1 MVSATTVAIQCEA
14 LKKIF
19 IRGVFVVPP
28 LRGIRSRSRQTS
40 GRGTVRPLNSG
51 EPSYVASHCCLSL
64 GEPDAEENISLPDLL
79 PVQQNQRHD

>member
-28 LRGIRSRSRQTS
+28 LGGITPKRIGYTPR
-40 GRGTVRPLNSG
+40 N
-51 EPSYVASHCCLSL
+51 EF
-64 GEPDAEENISLPDLL
+64 
-79 PVQQNQRHD
+79 